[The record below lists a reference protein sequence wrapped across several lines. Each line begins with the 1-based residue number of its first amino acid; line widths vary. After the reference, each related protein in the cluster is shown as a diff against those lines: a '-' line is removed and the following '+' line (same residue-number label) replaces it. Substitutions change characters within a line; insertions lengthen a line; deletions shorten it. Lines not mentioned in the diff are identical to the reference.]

1 MLDFR
6 SPMDNELSEMA
17 DERVL
22 SLPVTELNEPLVDVR
37 KVTNIRIG
45 PPPEFPETA
54 PHYTFVREGLV
65 ARLEHVQRI
74 VNLKLLFDKM
84 PEYRN

>member
-6 SPMDNELSEMA
+6 GPMDNELSEMA

-37 KVTNIRIG
+37 KVTNTYWA
-45 PPPEFPETA
+45 TA
-54 PHYTFVREGLV
+54 RVPRDRSTLHFRAGGINST
-65 ARLEHVQRI
+65 
-74 VNLKLLFDKM
+74 
-84 PEYRN
+84 P